1 MPYSTP
7 DGYFEG
13 LKAGLEAIPARQT
26 IRVRHWRRYA
36 GIAAAAVLLL
46 AAGGFLTER
55 LTREDEFTEEDYIVF
70 SDEMVNAIFQEY
82 AEQYAGLEGEEPNEL

>member
-46 AAGGFLTER
+46 AER